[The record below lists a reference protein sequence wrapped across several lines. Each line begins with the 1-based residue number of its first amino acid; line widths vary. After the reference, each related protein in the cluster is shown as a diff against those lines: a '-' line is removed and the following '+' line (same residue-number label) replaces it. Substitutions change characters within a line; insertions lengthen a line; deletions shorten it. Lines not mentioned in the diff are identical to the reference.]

1 MVTTRSNI
9 RNHRRSSAGC
19 RAHRRLE
26 RAHARP
32 SRRSVKA
39 EDGRLFFS
47 GRISQH
53 METSRVGDW
62 LGGGA
67 LLVAAASWGLLIS
80 LLGS

>member
-1 MVTTRSNI
+1 MVATRSKI

-19 RAHRRLE
+19 RTHRRLA
-26 RAHARP
+26 RAHVRH
-32 SRRSVKA
+32 SRDSIEA
-39 EDGRLFFS
+39 EGGRLFFS

-53 METSRVGDW
+53 MESSVVDW